1 MKKIWLSPPHISGN
15 ELQKIQQVF
24 QENWIAPVG
33 PQIGEFEAKISSFLG
48 NRPSNKRE
56 PAMVSASN
64 GKNSDID

>member
-48 NRPSNKRE
+48 
-56 PAMVSASN
+56 
-64 GKNSDID
+64 GQ